1 VTVSAASERFVDD
14 PVITAIAEQVTAGTD
29 SIVVP
34 AGMVEEP
41 PKDKPPEQREPALW
55 MQIKAMTM
63 AERTKLALRGNKDA
77 RMILIRDVNI
87 QIQRLVLQN
96 PRITEEEI
104 LTIAKDRNTND
115 ELLARIADSRDW
127 IKNYAVRMALV
138 ENSRTPVAKA
148 LRILPTL
155 DDKDLSRLGKSKQI
169 PQVVA
174 GQARRAAIHMR
185 ERR

>member
-1 VTVSAASERFVDD
+1 MSSIPERPADD
-14 PVITAIAEQVTAGTD
+14 RAVTAIAEQITAGRD
-29 SIVVP
+29 SIAVP
-34 AGMVEEP
+34 TDMVEEP
-41 PKDKPPEQREPALW
+41 PKDQPPEKREPALW

-77 RMILIRDVNI
+77 RMVLIRDVNV

-104 LTIAKDRNTND
+104 LTIARDRNTND

-155 DDKDLSRLGKSKQI
+155 DDKELSRLGKSKQI

-174 GQARRAAIHMR
+174 VQARRIAIHMR